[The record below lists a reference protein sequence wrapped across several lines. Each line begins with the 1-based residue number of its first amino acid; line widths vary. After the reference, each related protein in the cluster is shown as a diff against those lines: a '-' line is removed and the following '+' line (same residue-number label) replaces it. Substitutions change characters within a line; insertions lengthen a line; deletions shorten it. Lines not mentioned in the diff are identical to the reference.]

1 MDPKIHPLT
10 SPINGRE
17 LHEQLGIEGNYTT
30 WFSRM
35 CEYGFAEKADYEK
48 RFSNL
53 ESGSNGGQNK
63 VDHMLTLS
71 MTGL

>member
-1 MDPKIHPLT
+1 MALKIHLLT

-48 RFSNL
+48 RFQIWKAVRT
-53 ESGSNGGQNK
+53 E
-63 VDHMLTLS
+63 VRTRLTTCS
-71 MTGL
+71 PSP